1 MVLVPKPVGQ
11 KSKNNYIKTVH
22 VLFGPLLSI
31 NTMGQFDGKGQFS
44 VIILN
49 SLHAK
54 MAEHSLLVPGEQM
67 PKPVLV

>member
-11 KSKNNYIKTVH
+11 KSKNYYIKTVH

-31 NTMGQFDGKGQFS
+31 NKMGQFDVKGIFS

-49 SLHAK
+49 SLYDK
-54 MAEHSLLVPGEQM
+54 MAEYSLLVSGERM
-67 PKPVLV
+67 SKPILL